1 MGDNICNSSDV
12 CNFAMTLMWVT
23 LKLSKPPLFSTQELV
38 RFSFEFW
45 NDRLGSHNS
54 QSLILREVPQNQ
66 RDVKPERRS
75 SSIRIGWKHGG
86 WHWAASI
93 LILWNPAWPPSRRPP
108 ARSSGLLT
116 MSIVLLLPTF
126 TASEL
131 PVFYQVNK
139 LGGHVIMKGC
149 KLIKITHC
157 LIRLQ

>member
-1 MGDNICNSSDV
+1 MFVILHDFHSEWCIHCQ
-12 CNFAMTLMWVT
+12 
-23 LKLSKPPLFSTQELV
+23 LFSTQALV
-38 RFSFEFW
+38 RFSFDFW
-45 NDRLGSHNS
+45 NDRLGTHSS

-75 SSIRIGWKHGG
+75 SSIRIGWKQGG

-93 LILWNPAWPPSRRPP
+93 LILWEATSWNPAWPPSRRPP
-108 ARSSGLLT
+108 ARPSGLLT
-116 MSIVLLLPTF
+116 MSIVLPLPTF

-131 PVFYQVNK
+131 PAFYQVNK

-157 LIRLQ
+157 LIRLQY